1 MTKESTN
8 NPNAYFRETF
18 NSYADVNK
26 LLPAGF
32 TSYTVADG
40 IFTGVGGGSF
50 ELENTPTSTY
60 SFRARIKCDA
70 GTYFYDFRPL
80 TDGAYCIINT
90 TAINVSTGTI
100 YIDGQVATKLPAY
113 DQWVEIIISGVTTSL
128 GQMHVFEKNTGS
140 NSTTGSFELLEI
152 YEGTLS
158 AAEVKVMHEN
168 ILYTEP
174 AREVVGADQVTNG
187 GFDTDTDWNKQTNN
201 WSIRGGKA
209 RYTNG
214 TSRYIAQPGV
224 GTTEGNKYRL
234 TFTISN
240 NTNGRMGIY
249 SSASAPIIG
258 YVEYANGTHVVE
270 YTGLATTGLYFFG
283 NGSYSDFDLD
293 NVVLE
298 EITGE
303 VLNVNANRGVIVDEQ
318 GNAIVNTGVTVVQDA
333 QKVMSFDGGT
343 SKLDCGNPT
352 SLQITGSI
360 TLSAWVKFNGSGTQF
375 IIAKD
380 DNTNRNYGLYTSNG
394 SIYMLIFISGA
405 AKQAHT
411 TATTFNDN
419 RWHRIIGIN
428 NGTDLLV
435 YVDGKL
441 EPSTGG
447 SGNGGVIDNDT
458 VNLTIGVRAN
468 DTSDYLGL
476 LGNVNINNR
485 AWSAEEVARDFNSSK
500 QRYNQ

>member
-70 GTYFYDFRPL
+70 VTFFYDFRPL

-174 AREVVGADQVTNG
+174 SKE
-187 GFDTDTDWNKQTNN
+187 
-201 WSIRGGKA
+201 
-209 RYTNG
+209 
-214 TSRYIAQPGV
+214 
-224 GTTEGNKYRL
+224 
-234 TFTISN
+234 
-240 NTNGRMGIY
+240 
-249 SSASAPIIG
+249 
-258 YVEYANGTHVVE
+258 
-270 YTGLATTGLYFFG
+270 
-283 NGSYSDFDLD
+283 
-293 NVVLE
+293 
-298 EITGE
+298 GE
-303 VLNVNANRGVIVDEQ
+303 VINVNANRGVIVDEQ